1 MELKEI
7 KKIVELMKDNELTKF
22 ELEEEGFR
30 IALARGYGDDIKMVS
45 PHSVA
50 QQALPSAPSYAP
62 PPAAA
67 PAAAPAVLDED
78 AGLVDIKSPIVG
90 TFYRS
95 SSPEAEPMVSVGQ
108 RVDKDTV
115 VCIVEA
121 MKVMNE
127 IKADVSGTIA
137 KILIEN
143 ATPVMFGQAIF
154 KVKPN

>member
-30 IALARGYGDDIKMVS
+30 IALARGPGDDIKMVS
-45 PHSVA
+45 PHAMV
-50 QQALPSAPSYAP
+50 QQTIPQAPAAYTP
-62 PPAAA
+62 PPEAAAA
-67 PAAAPAVLDED
+67 PVAPDEN
-78 AGLVDIKSPIVG
+78 AGLVDIVSPIVG

-95 SSPEAEPMVSVGQ
+95 GSPEADPFVSVGQ
-108 RVDKDTV
+108 QVDKDTV

-127 IKADVSGTIA
+127 IKADVSGTVV